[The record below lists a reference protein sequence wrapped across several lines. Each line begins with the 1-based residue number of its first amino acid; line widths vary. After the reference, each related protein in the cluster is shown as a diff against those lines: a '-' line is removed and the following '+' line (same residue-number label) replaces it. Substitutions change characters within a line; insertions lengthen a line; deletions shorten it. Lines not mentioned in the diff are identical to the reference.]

1 MKNTRSSTRDFE
13 ATQGGKSM
21 NSGNGITERIM
32 QVHRCADC
40 PIRCQAKAKPRSLY
54 ARIHR
59 WHSTW
64 WPGWKI
70 YQAEL
75 RDPGAKATSRP

>member
-1 MKNTRSSTRDFE
+1 MNTTQTLNKQNEVNEVIVNIMKLHQCSNCS
-13 ATQGGKSM
+13 
-21 NSGNGITERIM
+21 
-32 QVHRCADC
+32 
-40 PIRCQAKAKPRSLY
+40 IRCGAVAKPRSLF

-59 WHSTW
+59 WHMKW

-75 RDPGAKATSRP
+75 RARSARPTTHA

>member
-1 MKNTRSSTRDFE
+1 MNTTQTLNSKHGMIENVMKL
-13 ATQGGKSM
+13 
-21 NSGNGITERIM
+21 
-32 QVHRCADC
+32 HRCSDC
-40 PIRCQAKAKPRSLY
+40 SIRCRAVAKPHSLF

-59 WHSTW
+59 WHMTW

-75 RDPGAKATSRP
+75 RSRSPK